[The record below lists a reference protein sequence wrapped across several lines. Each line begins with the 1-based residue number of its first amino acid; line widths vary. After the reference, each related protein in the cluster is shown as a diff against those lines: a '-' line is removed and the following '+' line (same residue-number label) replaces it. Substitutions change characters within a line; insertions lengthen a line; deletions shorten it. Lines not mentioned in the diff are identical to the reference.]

1 MSKTLIHTALLPEA
15 QALINFLKLKQISSK
30 ENLPFGNK
38 LYTDENEKYI
48 LIVSGIGKE
57 NTEKSLDFIYVNYDI
72 EKAFNIGIA
81 GCSDGKVKIGTLF
94 CTNRLLPNINFAP
107 ITTVDEPLESDEN
120 LETLLV
126 DMEAKY
132 FIEKS
137 KQYTKD
143 IYCFKVVSDHLDKE
157 IPKKS
162 FVIDII
168 QKSLPQWKK
177 YL

>member
-1 MSKTLIHTALLPEA
+1 MSKILIHTALLPEA
-15 QALINFLKLKQISSK
+15 QPLINFLKLKQNNTVQ
-30 ENLPFGNK
+30 NLPNGNK
-38 LYTDENEKYI
+38 LYTDQNDKYL

-57 NTEKSLDFIYVNYDI
+57 NTLKALDFIYRNYEI
-72 EKAFNIGIA
+72 EKAINIGIA
-81 GCSDGKVKIGTLF
+81 GCGDSSVKIGTLF

-137 KQYTKD
+137 KEYCNNL
-143 IYCFKVVSDHLDKE
+143 YCFKIVSDYLE
-157 IPKKS
+157 TQIPKKA
-162 FVIDII
+162 FVIELIENCKD
-168 QKSLPQWKK
+168 KWKQ

>member
-1 MSKTLIHTALLPEA
+1 MSKTFIYTALLPEA
-15 QALINFLKLKQISSK
+15 QPLINFLKLKQDTSIQ
-30 ENLPFGNK
+30 NLPNGNK
-38 LYTDENEKYI
+38 LFIDEYDKYL

-57 NTEKSLDFIYVNYDI
+57 NTLNSLQFIYKNYKID
-72 EKAFNIGIA
+72 KAINIGIA
-81 GCSDGKVKIGTLF
+81 GCCDSSIKIGSFF

-107 ITTVDEPLESDEN
+107 ITTVDKPLDSDEN

-132 FIEKS
+132 FLEFS
-137 KQYTKD
+137 KKYCKD
-143 IYCFKVVSDHLDKE
+143 IYVFKIVSDYLDLQ

-162 FVIDII
+162 FVIELIENS
-168 QKSLPQWKK
+168 KEKWKK

>member
-1 MSKTLIHTALLPEA
+1 MSKTFIHTALLPEA
-15 QALINFLKLKQISSK
+15 QALINFLKLKQNSSVV
-30 ENLPFGNK
+30 NLPKGNK
-38 LYTDENEKYI
+38 LFTDEDEKYI
-48 LIVSGIGKE
+48 LIVSGIGKQ
-57 NTEKSLDFIYVNYDI
+57 NCQKALDFVYGNYEI
-72 EKAFNIGIA
+72 NKAINVGIA
-81 GCSDGKVKIGTLF
+81 GCSDGKVKIGTMF

-137 KQYTKD
+137 KKYTKD
-143 IYCFKVVSDHLDKE
+143 IYCFKVVSDHLDVE